1 MKKSRTKF
9 RRSKRI
15 RVAIDCRSDFGTG
28 RHHLL
33 DYLKGVLTRRV
44 LREVAK
50 LGRKHSIPVIS
61 APKDAE
67 PEKYA
72 RASVLLPNFREFTRL
87 VHHRKNGNGNGWI
100 DSAALSLIEKPEFD
114 ALLVTRGK
122 EGMTLFERTSGA
134 LSRQDIPSV
143 SQAVFDVTGAG
154 DTSIAV
160 FALCLAAGATRTRAA
175 QLANVA
181 AGIVVSKRGTAL
193 VGPSE
198 LLERT
203 CEVAENLNT
212 EVRALPGD
220 RRPQRPAGEKCE
232 PCAAIKVEILAIAP
246 VRGEEDF
253 LRRDVSARSPIQNG
267 SRGALR
273 SVLRFNSD
281 PTVLYALAFGALNNV
296 LVPMFVEA
304 KAHGNREEIV
314 LLWNCMIVTAVGGLA
329 LLVMFYYPVLLAFP
343 LLFRRLAWLDSHQ
356 VASIFLAFS
365 LYQIVFIA
373 VATKNCFLFA
383 WGPAVLAQTGV
394 LCGWMVSLALLSRF
408 HGSENLARIPL
419 CLLAGNVI
427 ALFFPNLGP
436 ETFFYRPGLL
446 KLHTVSVV
454 SRTVPITAGTSV
466 GWLEPAIDGVIA
478 STMKQGSLTI
488 YYFFGRVMFY
498 IATAIF
504 SGYIQPVSKYL
515 SELAGEGALA

>member
-1 MKKSRTKF
+1 MLDEYLHGEIGRISPEAPVPVMHLQRSESRLGGASNVARNVAALGAHVSVFGVVGADGAGEALCRHLDELRIDREGIAVCGERPTTRKTRLMSIEHNQQVF
-9 RRSKRI
+9 RFDEEVTDEISAEQENTLLKLI
-15 RVAIDCRSDFGTG
+15 AEAISEADAIICS
-28 RHHLL
+28 

-100 DSAALSLIEKPEFD
+100 DSAALSLIEEHEFD

-212 EVRALPGD
+212 EVRARRETVGRSAQPG
-220 RRPQRPAGEKCE
+220 E
-232 PCAAIKVEILAIAP
+232 V
-246 VRGEEDF
+246 
-253 LRRDVSARSPIQNG
+253 
-267 SRGALR
+267 
-273 SVLRFNSD
+273 
-281 PTVLYALAFGALNNV
+281 
-296 LVPMFVEA
+296 
-304 KAHGNREEIV
+304 
-314 LLWNCMIVTAVGGLA
+314 
-329 LLVMFYYPVLLAFP
+329 
-343 LLFRRLAWLDSHQ
+343 
-356 VASIFLAFS
+356 
-365 LYQIVFIA
+365 
-373 VATKNCFLFA
+373 
-383 WGPAVLAQTGV
+383 
-394 LCGWMVSLALLSRF
+394 
-408 HGSENLARIPL
+408 
-419 CLLAGNVI
+419 
-427 ALFFPNLGP
+427 
-436 ETFFYRPGLL
+436 
-446 KLHTVSVV
+446 
-454 SRTVPITAGTSV
+454 
-466 GWLEPAIDGVIA
+466 
-478 STMKQGSLTI
+478 
-488 YYFFGRVMFY
+488 
-498 IATAIF
+498 
-504 SGYIQPVSKYL
+504 
-515 SELAGEGALA
+515 